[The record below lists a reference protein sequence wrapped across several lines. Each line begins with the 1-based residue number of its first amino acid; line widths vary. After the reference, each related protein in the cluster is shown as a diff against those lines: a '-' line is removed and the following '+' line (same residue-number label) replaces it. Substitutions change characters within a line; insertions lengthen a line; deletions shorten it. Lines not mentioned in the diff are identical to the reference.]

1 MHRLIQ
7 VNPAYQQIPTTTQL
21 CHLLGQAT
29 IGNSMMFMVQGYF
42 MASREIKV
50 NYEHFPTKILG
61 EIMLSNYS
69 LQRQAKANHA
79 NAMQ

>member
-1 MHRLIQ
+1 MQ
-7 VNPAYQQIPTTTQL
+7 
-21 CHLLGQAT
+21 
-29 IGNSMMFMVQGYF
+29 SW
-42 MASREIKV
+42 EIKV

-79 NAMQ
+79 MNEYDQH